1 MVNSPRV
8 CQYAYWQAVSSK
20 IGQYAYRPE
29 RSLCFCR
36 TTFIERQY
44 DMSRLLDIFDSRKFV
59 ACHASF
65 RLNMIEPKVSRGDY
79 GMRKTMLAVASHATA
94 GLPRGGL
101 SEPHAISVLAALA
114 QPTRLA
120 IFRLLIK
127 HEPVGITAG
136 VIADTIGAPHNTLST
151 HLAILVRAG
160 LLRSTRDGR
169 TITYRSNVEGMR
181 ALIGFLVSDCC
192 DGHPEL
198 CDLVAADA
206 GKACC
211 TSPGSRRKPKRRQ
224 TSAEPK
230 G

>member
-1 MVNSPRV
+1 MWRDDVSRRLDAFNSRNV
-8 CQYAYWQAVSSK
+8 
-20 IGQYAYRPE
+20 
-29 RSLCFCR
+29 L
-36 TTFIERQY
+36 
-44 DMSRLLDIFDSRKFV
+44 
-59 ACHASF
+59 ACH
-65 RLNMIEPKVSRGDY
+65 LICGVKMTHPDESRGDY
-79 GMRKTMLAVASHATA
+79 GMRKSVLAVASHASTQPA
-94 GLPRGGL
+94 QGEL
-101 SEPHAISVLAALA
+101 SEPHAISALAALA

-160 LLRSTRDGR
+160 LLRSTREGR
-169 TITYRSNVEGMR
+169 TIIYRSNVEGMR
-181 ALIGFLVSDCC
+181 ALIGFLVSECC

-206 GKACC
+206 AACC
-211 TSPGSRRKPKRRQ
+211 GPAPAKSRSPKKAIKRK
-224 TSAEPK
+224 